1 MSKYAIMGGYTPEA
15 WARIIENP
23 GDRTEAVSKAVEA
36 VGGKLD
42 TIYWCFGADDYLVI
56 ADCPDDVT
64 AAGASLALGS
74 SGALRNLR
82 TIKLIEASELM
93 QVVAKAKTA
102 AAAYVPPG
110 ARQPA
115 GVA

>member
-1 MSKYAIMGGYTPEA
+1 MPKYAIIGGYTAEA
-15 WARIIENP
+15 WARFIKNP

-42 TIYWCFGADDYLVI
+42 TIYWCFGEDDYLLI
-56 ADCPDDVT
+56 ADCPDDIA
-64 AAGASLALGS
+64 AAGVSVAVGS

-82 TIKLIEASELM
+82 TIKLIEASELRL
-93 QVVAKAKTA
+93 VLEKARTA
-102 AAAYVPPG
+102 AEVYVPPG
-110 ARQPA
+110 ARQAA